1 MMKSKK
7 IIEIRK
13 KMKTHRKYKKW
24 VSNVVSASFQSWVIK
39 KKSSIEI
46 SIKTGPQIANYF
58 TLRKYIK
65 YNILTPGLHNFKTWE
80 LESVQVFF

>member
-1 MMKSKK
+1 MKSKK

-46 SIKTGPQIANYF
+46 SIKTGPQIANY
-58 TLRKYIK
+58 TTEIYKI
-65 YNILTPGLHNFKTWE
+65 YNILGLHNFKTWE